1 MDLKNSQ
8 SCTEWVQRQIGVQ
21 LTWAILVTAVA
32 TIVVLYVAVV
42 YQRRKKL
49 PPGPWP
55 WPIVGNLPVVFGS
68 QKHKLAHKYG
78 GLMYLQLSQKPCLVV
93 WTAAAA
99 KEIFRKHDATFA
111 SRPSML
117 IFYILTGGRYRNLG
131 FAPYG
136 PFWRRFRRIANTQ
149 LFSPAVHA
157 SHEPIREREIHS
169 MLRVLLEDSYKGKPI
184 NIKSWLTSVTA
195 NNMTMM
201 LTNKRI
207 FEIATMFLGKNF
219 QVDEHRKRA
228 KEMDPN
234 DTEMPDDI
242 DVLLNTSLDDGDW
255 LADRDIAS
263 LVVVRASLSHLMSQK
278 SIELLNQNQE
288 VALDILQGLM
298 NAGTDTSANTV
309 EWGMAELMANP
320 EIRKQAQAELDA
332 VVQDRLVKESDIPNL
347 PFLQA
352 IVKETYRMHPSV
364 PLSQRHESHQPC
376 VISGWEFPAL
386 TELILNLYAIH
397 RDPSVYENPDKFDP
411 SRFTRNPKVDP
422 LAGNDFYELIPFG
435 AGRRMCAGHHLGN
448 VTVTSMLANLLQ
460 CFE

>member
-207 FEIATMFLGKNF
+207 FEIGADN
-219 QVDEHRKRA
+219 DEKKRDLEDLMRRTFALMKRA

-263 LVVVRASLSHLMSQK
+263 LVV
-278 SIELLNQNQE
+278 
-288 VALDILQGLM
+288 GLM